1 MSVERSLLDVVN
13 GKHDSK
19 SSLLY
24 WTAAVPVK
32 TNHPCQSFTFRLVN
46 HTCMYVSRVSTIKG
60 MPLAHIA
67 PALSPAAAVCLQV
80 LASTDALAN
89 ATTLLLVGTSS
100 ARLQEHLP
108 NNQHVTRL
116 HFGPRS
122 PLFSYWVTASV
133 YVTTAAAA
141 LLLLARQRQLY
152 FQHRGKIALG
162 LRLLRLVVQLATLS
176 TPAASFNLAAAV
188 LGRVH
193 ANPRKAP
200 AMLVILPMAY
210 YLQPAMLLL
219 PWTLSAPIQLVSTCA
234 MLYYMWQFP
243 CYLQHVQDAG
253 GYASTPA
260 WQLRAE
266 LSCSRLQS
274 YAAMV
279 ASAVGV
285 SVSDFSAQVCEG
297 TRSVQMLQIF
307 GTLLC
312 LLIGPVFATREWE
325 NWMAARCADHSPS
338 RSGSSID
345 SISSSRTGRLGSG
358 SSSGAASSSRA
369 GQSSSG
375 SSSSNGGS
383 SSRRSAPNPPSGL
396 PAGADILM
404 QLADIGAQEGCLWR
418 GVVLRVLVLALVLP
432 VVGLFSEV
440 LAEYFAAT
448 RDCPALLAAAGVGC

>member
-1 MSVERSLLDVVN
+1 
-13 GKHDSK
+13 
-19 SSLLY
+19 
-24 WTAAVPVK
+24 
-32 TNHPCQSFTFRLVN
+32 
-46 HTCMYVSRVSTIKG
+46 
-60 MPLAHIA
+60 
-67 PALSPAAAVCLQV
+67 LQV

-89 ATTLLLVGTSS
+89 AATLLLVGTSS

-133 YVTTAAAA
+133 YITTAAAA
-141 LLLLARQRQLY
+141 LLLLARKRQLY

-243 CYLQHVQDAG
+243 CYLQHVQDAAG
-253 GYASTPA
+253 HASTPA

-274 YAAMV
+274 YAAMG
-279 ASAVGV
+279 ASAVGL
-285 SVSDFSAQVCEG
+285 SVSDFSAEVCEG
-297 TRSVQMLQIF
+297 MRSVQMLQIF
-307 GTLLC
+307 GTFLC
-312 LLIGPVFATREWE
+312 LLIGPVCAARDWE
-325 NWMAARCADHSPS
+325 NWMAARCADHPPS

-358 SSSGAASSSRA
+358 SSSGAASSS
-369 GQSSSG
+369 
-375 SSSSNGGS
+375 SSSSRAGPSSNGS
-383 SSRRSAPNPPSGL
+383 SRSMRSVQDPHSGL

-404 QLADIGAQEGCLWR
+404 QLADAGAQEGSLWR

-432 VVGLFSEV
+432 VVWMLSEV

-448 RDCPALLAAAGVGC
+448 RDCPALLAAAGVTT